1 MSTELENKP
10 LDGNDGK
17 PPVVGGA
24 FKEIFDLVVSKI
36 KESKHGY
43 YLSWWIRLDFDDKY
57 STTKINYELSKAV
70 KKGLLLSK
78 STKYGVEYRLP

>member
-1 MSTELENKP
+1 MSNEATKP
-10 LDGNDGK
+10 ASCQTAVSGS
-17 PPVVGGA
+17 A
-24 FKEIFDLVVSKI
+24 FQEIFDLVVTKI

-70 KKGLLLSK
+70 KKGMLLSK
-78 STKYGVEYRLP
+78 SMKYGVEYRIP

>member
-1 MSTELENKP
+1 MSIEKQNPASCQTAVS
-10 LDGNDGK
+10 GS
-17 PPVVGGA
+17 A
-24 FKEIFDLVVSKI
+24 FQEIFDLVVSKI

-70 KKGLLLSK
+70 KKGLLVSK
-78 STKYGVEYRLP
+78 SMKYGVEYRLP